1 MIRVGR
7 NMVRWLCNVRPKNR
21 ISDVNLR
28 NKLIEYYEH
37 GNKNEG
43 IIPIKSMLDRTSWNY
58 YHNSCCVLYLKW
70 YHQLYIVKIILWL
83 FSQLIMSHS

>member
-43 IIPIKSMLDRTSWNY
+43 IIPIKSMLDRTSWN
-58 YHNSCCVLYLKW
+58 
-70 YHQLYIVKIILWL
+70 
-83 FSQLIMSHS
+83 